1 MGDLAFAAALS
12 HAPGIAA
19 FTDKAPEQQRRDFL
33 KAAARVG
40 AELDASK
47 PDAIVFI
54 APDHFTNFFVDRMP
68 AFCVGMNEDYE
79 GPVEKWLGIPKG
91 RVPGAADFAAHLLEE
106 AMESGFDPAFSRG
119 LKLEHSVM
127 VPMSLIRPQ
136 RDIPIVWIMVNC
148 QVAPMP
154 SLRRCY
160 DFGKVL
166 RKTIGLRSERI
177 AVIATGGLSHAPG
190 AAEASRLD
198 PDFDRQ
204 FLALLASDKPTSVLD
219 IPLSRLDQAGF
230 GSWEIRPWA
239 VALGATEG
247 RPAQT
252 LSYAP
257 IEAWQTGCA
266 VSVFS

>member
-1 MGDLAFAAALS
+1 MGSLAFAAALS

-19 FTDKAPEQQRRDFL
+19 FTDKAPEQQRRGFL
-33 KAAARVG
+33 DAAAKLG
-40 AELDASK
+40 SALDASK
-47 PDAIVFI
+47 PDAIIFI

-68 AFCVGMNEDYE
+68 AFCIGMNEDYE
-79 GPVEKWLGIPKG
+79 GPVEKWLGISKG
-91 RVPGAADFAAHLLEE
+91 HVPGAPDLAAHLLEE
-106 AMESGFDPAFSRG
+106 AMDSGFDPAFSRG

-160 DFGKVL
+160 DFGNVIRKV
-166 RKTIGLRSERI
+166 INLRSEKV

-198 PDFDRQ
+198 PDFDTR
-204 FLALLASDKPTSVLD
+204 FLAMLASDHPTSVLD
-219 IPLSRLDQAGF
+219 IPPARMDQAGF

-239 VALGATEG
+239 VALGVTDG

>member
-1 MGDLAFAAALS
+1 MGSLAFAAAMS

-19 FTDKAPEQQRRDFL
+19 FTDKAPEEQRLGFL
-33 KAAARVG
+33 DAAAKVRT
-40 AELDASK
+40 ALDESK
-47 PDAIVFI
+47 PEAIVFV

-68 AFCVGMNEDYE
+68 AFCVGTNEGYE

-91 RVPGAADFAAHLLEE
+91 HVPGAPDLAAHLLEE
-106 AMESGFDPAFSRG
+106 LMDSGFDPAFSRG

-127 VPMSLIRPQ
+127 VPMSLIRPE

-154 SLRRCY
+154 SLRRCF
-160 DFGKVL
+160 DFGRVL
-166 RKTIGLRSERI
+166 RQVIDMRSERV

-190 AAEASRLD
+190 AAEASNLD
-198 PDFDRQ
+198 PEFDKQ
-204 FLALLASDKPTSVLD
+204 FLEMLASDRPTSVLD
-219 IPLSRLDQAGF
+219 IPLARMDHAGF

-239 VALGATEG
+239 VALGATG
-247 RPAQT
+247 GKPVRT

-257 IEAWQTGCA
+257 IDAWQTGCA
-266 VSVFS
+266 VSIFE